1 MPSTT
6 SKAKTQTD
14 SSGGSDLFELYAI
27 TDRKM
32 LGDMS
37 EVEAA
42 RLCFEGGADV
52 VQLRMK
58 DTDGGEMLEKAKA
71 IQEIAQQYCKFFIV
85 NDRLDIAV
93 LAGADGVHLGQTDIP
108 VQEARRLVGDEMI
121 IGVSASTVEEAVKA
135 VDDGA
140 DYIGVGS
147 IFNTS
152 TKPDADQGI
161 GLDTL
166 MDICQAVDVPVVAIG
181 GINKGNIRDVIRA
194 GADGAAVVSAI
205 MAKPDIKA
213 AAHELKV
220 MVLNEKRGLQR

>member
-1 MPSTT
+1 M
-6 SKAKTQTD
+6 
-14 SSGGSDLFELYAI
+14 FELYAV

-32 LGDMS
+32 LGDIS

-42 RLCFEGGADV
+42 RLCYEGGADV

-71 IQEIAQQYCKFFIV
+71 IQEIAQKHCKFFIV
-85 NDRLDIAV
+85 NDRLDVAI
-93 LAGADGVHLGQTDIP
+93 LAGADGVHIGQSDIP
-108 VQEARRLVGDEMI
+108 VEEARRLVGDEMI
-121 IGVSASTVEEAVKA
+121 IGVSVSNVEEAVKA
-135 VDDGA
+135 VEGGA
-140 DYIGVGS
+140 DYLGVGA

-166 MDICQAVDVPVVAIG
+166 MEICQAVDVPVVAIG
-181 GINKGNIRDVIRA
+181 GINRGNIIEVIRA

-205 MAKPDIKA
+205 MARPDIKA

-220 MVLNEKRGLQR
+220 MILNEKRNLKR

>member
-1 MPSTT
+1 M
-6 SKAKTQTD
+6 
-14 SSGGSDLFELYAI
+14 FELYAI

-32 LGDMS
+32 LGDVS

-166 MDICQAVDVPVVAIG
+166 MEICQAVDVPVVAIG

-220 MVLNEKRGLQR
+220 IVLNEKRDLQR

>member
-1 MPSTT
+1 M
-6 SKAKTQTD
+6 
-14 SSGGSDLFELYAI
+14 FELYAI

-32 LGDMS
+32 LGDVS

>member
-1 MPSTT
+1 M
-6 SKAKTQTD
+6 
-14 SSGGSDLFELYAI
+14 FELYAI

-32 LGDMS
+32 LGDVS

-166 MDICQAVDVPVVAIG
+166 MEICQAVDVPVVAIG

-220 MVLNEKRGLQR
+220 MVLNEKRDLKG

>member
-1 MPSTT
+1 M
-6 SKAKTQTD
+6 
-14 SSGGSDLFELYAI
+14 FELYAI

-32 LGDMS
+32 LGDVS

-121 IGVSASTVEEAVKA
+121 IGVSVSTVEEAVKA

-220 MVLNEKRGLQR
+220 MVLNEKRDLKR

>member
-1 MPSTT
+1 M
-6 SKAKTQTD
+6 
-14 SSGGSDLFELYAI
+14 FELYAI

-32 LGDMS
+32 LGDVS

-85 NDRLDIAV
+85 NDRLDIAI

-220 MVLNEKRGLQR
+220 MVLNEKRDLNR

>member
-6 SKAKTQTD
+6 SKAKTLTD

-32 LGDMS
+32 LGDVS

-166 MDICQAVDVPVVAIG
+166 MEICQAVDVPVVAIG

-220 MVLNEKRGLQR
+220 MVLNEKRDLQR

>member
-32 LGDMS
+32 LGDVS

-166 MDICQAVDVPVVAIG
+166 MEICQAVDVPVVAIG

-220 MVLNEKRGLQR
+220 MVLNEKRDLKR

>member
-1 MPSTT
+1 M
-6 SKAKTQTD
+6 
-14 SSGGSDLFELYAI
+14 FELYAI

-32 LGDMS
+32 LGDVS

-85 NDRLDIAV
+85 NDRLDVAV

-220 MVLNEKRGLQR
+220 MVLNEKRDLKR

>member
-1 MPSTT
+1 M
-6 SKAKTQTD
+6 
-14 SSGGSDLFELYAI
+14 FELYAI

-32 LGDMS
+32 LGDVS

-220 MVLNEKRGLQR
+220 MVLNEKRDLQR

>member
-1 MPSTT
+1 M
-6 SKAKTQTD
+6 
-14 SSGGSDLFELYAI
+14 FELYAI

-32 LGDMS
+32 LGDVS

-194 GADGAAVVSAI
+194 GADGVAVVSAI

-220 MVLNEKRGLQR
+220 MVLNEKRDLKR

>member
-1 MPSTT
+1 M
-6 SKAKTQTD
+6 
-14 SSGGSDLFELYAI
+14 FELYAV

-32 LGDMS
+32 LGDIS

-42 RLCFEGGADV
+42 RLCYEGGADV

-71 IQEIAQQYCKFFIV
+71 IQELAQKFCKFFIV
-85 NDRLDIAV
+85 NDRLDVAI
-93 LAGADGVHLGQTDIP
+93 LAGADGVHIGQSDIP
-108 VQEARRLVGDEMI
+108 VEEARRLVGDEMI
-121 IGVSASTVEEAVKA
+121 IGVSVSTVDEAVKA
-135 VDDGA
+135 VDGGA
-140 DYIGVGS
+140 DYLGVGA

-166 MDICQAVDVPVVAIG
+166 MEICQAVDVPVVAIG
-181 GINKGNIRDVIRA
+181 GINKGNITEVIRA

-220 MVLNEKRGLQR
+220 MILNEKRNLKR

>member
-1 MPSTT
+1 M
-6 SKAKTQTD
+6 
-14 SSGGSDLFELYAI
+14 FELYAI

-32 LGDMS
+32 LGDVS

-147 IFNTS
+147 VFNTS

-166 MDICQAVDVPVVAIG
+166 MDICQAVDIPVVAIG

-220 MVLNEKRGLQR
+220 MVLNEKRDLQR

>member
-1 MPSTT
+1 
-6 SKAKTQTD
+6 
-14 SSGGSDLFELYAI
+14 LFELYAI

-32 LGDMS
+32 LGDVS

-166 MDICQAVDVPVVAIG
+166 MEICQAVDVPVVAIG

-220 MVLNEKRGLQR
+220 MVLNEKRDLQR

>member
-1 MPSTT
+1 M
-6 SKAKTQTD
+6 
-14 SSGGSDLFELYAI
+14 FELYAI

-220 MVLNEKRGLQR
+220 MVLNEKRDLKG

>member
-1 MPSTT
+1 
-6 SKAKTQTD
+6 
-14 SSGGSDLFELYAI
+14 
-27 TDRKM
+27 
-32 LGDMS
+32 
-37 EVEAA
+37 
-42 RLCFEGGADV
+42 
-52 VQLRMK
+52 
-58 DTDGGEMLEKAKA
+58 MLEKAKA

-220 MVLNEKRGLQR
+220 IVLNEKRDLQR

>member
-1 MPSTT
+1 
-6 SKAKTQTD
+6 
-14 SSGGSDLFELYAI
+14 LFELYAI

-32 LGDMS
+32 LGKVS

-220 MVLNEKRGLQR
+220 MVLNEKRDLKS

>member
-1 MPSTT
+1 MQSTT
-6 SKAKTQTD
+6 STAKTQID

-220 MVLNEKRGLQR
+220 MVLNEKRNLQR

>member
-1 MPSTT
+1 M
-6 SKAKTQTD
+6 
-14 SSGGSDLFELYAI
+14 FELYAI

-220 MVLNEKRGLQR
+220 MVLNEKRDLNR